1 MNSAPAQHLVVFR
14 TESDTAAE
22 EALNPL
28 GTLAADLGTG
38 PSVLLGRLPGRP
50 KGLDMTTRTR
60 GRASAVKRTMLGALD
75 VSAQGLGCMGMS
87 EYYGPTDWDTSIKTV
102 HRAVDLGVTFLDTA
116 DQYGAGHNEVLLGRA
131 IHDRREQVQIGTKFG
146 IDRSAGDDARTLR
159 GDARYVKRSCEASLL
174 RLGVEVI
181 DLYYLHRPP
190 QNAEIEETVGAM
202 ADLVKEGKIRHL
214 GLSEVDG
221 DLLRR
226 AHAVHPITA
235 VQSEYSLWTR
245 DVEAV
250 TPTMAELGVGLVPYS
265 PLGRGFLTGTVDRAG
280 LDSSD
285 FRSSNERIQ
294 TDANQAIADTVRQ
307 VAEQAGA
314 APAQVA
320 LAWVY
325 TQADRLGVP
334 IVPIPGTKRTRWLE
348 QNIASLDLTL
358 DDAALAQLQPLADQ
372 VAGERYGVTR

>member
-1 MNSAPAQHLVVFR
+1 M
-14 TESDTAAE
+14 
-22 EALNPL
+22 L
-28 GTLAADLGTG
+28 G
-38 PSVLLGRLPGRP
+38 V
-50 KGLDMTTRTR
+50 
-60 GRASAVKRTMLGALD
+60 GALD

-131 IHDRREQVQIGTKFG
+131 IHDRREQVQIATKFG

>member
-1 MNSAPAQHLVVFR
+1 
-14 TESDTAAE
+14 
-22 EALNPL
+22 
-28 GTLAADLGTG
+28 
-38 PSVLLGRLPGRP
+38 
-50 KGLDMTTRTR
+50 
-60 GRASAVKRTMLGALD
+60 MLGALD

-87 EYYGPTDWDTSIKTV
+87 EYYGPTDWDTSVKTV

-131 IHDRREQVQIGTKFG
+131 IHDRREQVQIATKFG

-265 PLGRGFLTGTVDRAG
+265 PLGRGFLTGTVDRTG

-348 QNIASLDLTL
+348 QNVASLDLTL

-372 VAGERYGVTR
+372 IAGERYGVTR

>member
-1 MNSAPAQHLVVFR
+1 
-14 TESDTAAE
+14 
-22 EALNPL
+22 
-28 GTLAADLGTG
+28 
-38 PSVLLGRLPGRP
+38 
-50 KGLDMTTRTR
+50 
-60 GRASAVKRTMLGALD
+60 
-75 VSAQGLGCMGMS
+75 MS
-87 EYYGPTDWDTSIKTV
+87 EYYGPTDWDTSIETI

-131 IHDRREQVQIGTKFG
+131 VHDRREQVQIATKFG
-146 IDRSAGDDARTLR
+146 IDRSAGDDARILR
-159 GDARYVKRSCEASLL
+159 GDAPYVKRSCEASLL

-202 ADLVKEGKIRHL
+202 ADLVKEGKVRHL

-265 PLGRGFLTGTVDRAG
+265 PLGRGFLTGTVDRTG
-280 LDSSD
+280 LDNSD

-294 TDANQAIADTVRQ
+294 ADANQAIADTVRQ

-325 TQADRLGVP
+325 AQADRLGVP

-358 DDAALAQLQPLADQ
+358 EDGALAQLQPLADQ
-372 VAGERYGVTR
+372 VAGDRYGVTP

>member
-1 MNSAPAQHLVVFR
+1 
-14 TESDTAAE
+14 
-22 EALNPL
+22 
-28 GTLAADLGTG
+28 
-38 PSVLLGRLPGRP
+38 
-50 KGLDMTTRTR
+50 
-60 GRASAVKRTMLGALD
+60 MLGALD

-87 EYYGPTDWDTSIKTV
+87 EYYGPTDWDTSIETI
-102 HRAVDLGVTFLDTA
+102 HRAVELGVTFLDTA

-131 IHDRREQVQIGTKFG
+131 IHDRREQVQIATKFG
-146 IDRSAGDDARTLR
+146 IDRSAGDDARILR
-159 GDARYVKRSCEASLL
+159 GDAPYVKRSCEASLL

-202 ADLVKEGKIRHL
+202 ADLVKEGKVRYL

-245 DVEAV
+245 DVETV

-265 PLGRGFLTGTVDRAG
+265 PLGRGFLTGTVDRTG

-325 TQADRLGVP
+325 AQADRLGVP

-348 QNIASLDLTL
+348 QNVASLDLTL

>member
-1 MNSAPAQHLVVFR
+1 
-14 TESDTAAE
+14 
-22 EALNPL
+22 
-28 GTLAADLGTG
+28 
-38 PSVLLGRLPGRP
+38 
-50 KGLDMTTRTR
+50 
-60 GRASAVKRTMLGALD
+60 
-75 VSAQGLGCMGMS
+75 MS
-87 EYYGPTDWDTSIKTV
+87 EYYGPADWDTSIETI

-131 IHDRREQVQIGTKFG
+131 VHDRREQVQIATKFG
-146 IDRSAGDDARTLR
+146 IDRSAGDDARILR
-159 GDARYVKRSCEASLL
+159 GDAPYVKRSCEASLL

-202 ADLVKEGKIRHL
+202 ADLVKEGKVRHL

-265 PLGRGFLTGTVDRAG
+265 PLGRGFLTGTVDRTG
-280 LDSSD
+280 LDNSD

-294 TDANQAIADTVRQ
+294 ADANQAIADTVRQ

-325 TQADRLGVP
+325 AQADRLGVP

-358 DDAALAQLQPLADQ
+358 DDGALAQLQPLADQ

>member
-1 MNSAPAQHLVVFR
+1 
-14 TESDTAAE
+14 
-22 EALNPL
+22 
-28 GTLAADLGTG
+28 
-38 PSVLLGRLPGRP
+38 
-50 KGLDMTTRTR
+50 
-60 GRASAVKRTMLGALD
+60 
-75 VSAQGLGCMGMS
+75 MGMS
-87 EYYGPTDWDTSIKTV
+87 EYYGPADWDTSIETI

-131 IHDRREQVQIGTKFG
+131 VHDRREQVQIATKFG
-146 IDRSAGDDARTLR
+146 IDRSAGDDARILR
-159 GDARYVKRSCEASLL
+159 GDAPYVKRSCEASLL

-202 ADLVKEGKIRHL
+202 ADLVKEGKVRHL

-265 PLGRGFLTGTVDRAG
+265 PLGRGFLTGTVDRTG
-280 LDSSD
+280 LDNSD

-294 TDANQAIADTVRQ
+294 ADANQAIADTVRQ

-325 TQADRLGVP
+325 AQADRLGVP

-358 DDAALAQLQPLADQ
+358 DDGALAQLQPLADQ